1 MRSMFY
7 LVLFLTCVCSFEVF
21 SLGCFFCLSV
31 SGCLGHFRP
40 CCHSSPLARRHFSLT
55 RVACR
60 APMYRLKL
68 PMILYS
74 RDHLSFAC
82 TGQCEVHLRALM
94 IFFFGVAYVSLPSSV
109 KMPVC
114 RFAFLEWFWSLLPPH
129 PSVLTAPALGQ
140 GGAAFDS
147 LLQSL
152 SHSSVR
158 SSCFRLKGCG
168 PAIVGS

>member
-40 CCHSSPLARRHFSLT
+40 CCHSSPLAQRHFSLT

-94 IFFFGVAYVSLPSSV
+94 IFFFWSSV
-109 KMPVC
+109 CV
-114 RFAFLEWFWSLLPPH
+114 
-129 PSVLTAPALGQ
+129 PALQ
-140 GGAAFDS
+140 CQDA
-147 LLQSL
+147 SL
-152 SHSSVR
+152 SLCLLGVVLEPVASTSFSSHSPCPGPGW
-158 SSCFRLKGCG
+158 SC
-168 PAIVGS
+168 I